1 LIEHY
6 AGKFPV
12 WLAPEQVRIIPITEA
27 HNEAA
32 VQLRDRLRAA
42 GIRAEADLAAERMN
56 AKIRQ
61 AQLMQ
66 VPYMPVIGDQE
77 VENGTVALRKRDN
90 SRQNGLPI
98 EEFIATVQER
108 IATRSSEL

>member
-1 LIEHY
+1 
-6 AGKFPV
+6 
-12 WLAPEQVRIIPITEA
+12 
-27 HNEAA
+27 
-32 VQLRDRLRAA
+32 
-42 GIRAEADLAAERMN
+42 
-56 AKIRQ
+56 
-61 AQLMQ
+61 MQ